1 MAKPQPG
8 DYVPFHETYIGKV
21 GEGNIL
27 DILQNQQESTY
38 AFLKQ
43 IPADKADYAYAEGK
57 WTVKQCIGHMIDT
70 EHVMAYRALRFA
82 RNDDT
87 PLPGF
92 DQDEYVANSRHNDFE
107 LADLIEEF
115 KLTRQANMY
124 FFKSLN
130 AEEKQRFGL
139 ASGNRVTVNAL
150 LYIIAGHELH
160 HLLLFKERYML

>member
-1 MAKPQPG
+1 MSKPQPG

-21 GEGNIL
+21 GDGNII
-27 DILQNQQESTY
+27 DILQSQQANTY
-38 AFLKQ
+38 AFLKS
-43 IPADKADYAYAEGK
+43 IPADKANYAYADGK
-57 WTVKQCIGHMIDT
+57 WTVKQCIGHMTDT
-70 EHVMAYRALRFA
+70 EKIMTYRALRFA

-92 DQDEYVANSRHNDFE
+92 DQDEYILNSRHNDFE

-150 LYIIAGHELH
+150 LYVIAGHELH
-160 HLLLFKERYML
+160 HLQLFKDRYHL

>member
-1 MAKPQPG
+1 MGRPLTG
-8 DYVPFHETYIGKV
+8 DYVPFHETYISKV
-21 GEGNIL
+21 GDGNIV

-38 AFLKQ
+38 QFLKA
-43 IPADKADYAYAEGK
+43 IPEDKAGYAYAEGK
-57 WTVKQCIGHMIDT
+57 WTVKQCIGHMTDT
-70 EHVMAYRALRFA
+70 ERVMAYRAMRFA

-87 PLPGF
+87 ELPGF
-92 DQDEYVANSRHNDFE
+92 DQDEYVANSRHNEFE

-115 KLTRQANMY
+115 RLTRMANLY
-124 FFKSLN
+124 FYKSLN

-160 HLLLFKERYML
+160 HLQIFKERYLL

>member
-8 DYVPFHETYIGKV
+8 DYVPFHETYISKV
-21 GEGNIL
+21 GEGSII
-27 DILQNQQESTY
+27 DILQNQQHSTNE
-38 AFLKQ
+38 FLKT
-43 IPADKADYAYAEGK
+43 IPADKGHFAYADGK
-57 WTVKQCIGHMIDT
+57 WTVKQCIGHMTDT
-70 EHVMAYRALRFA
+70 ERVMAYRALRFA

-92 DQDEYVANSRHNDFE
+92 DQDEYVANSRHNDFDLDE
-107 LADLIEEF
+107 LIEEF
-115 KLTRQANMY
+115 RLTRQANLF

-160 HLLLFKERYML
+160 HIQIFKERYGL

>member
-8 DYVPFHETYIGKV
+8 DYVPYHQIYIGKV
-21 GEGNIL
+21 GDGNIV
-27 DILQNQQESTY
+27 DILQSQQQSTY
-38 AFLKQ
+38 EFLKS
-43 IPADKADYAYAEGK
+43 IPADKAQYAYADGK
-57 WTVKQCIGHMIDT
+57 WTVKQCIGHMTDT
-70 EHVMAYRALRFA
+70 ERVMAYRALRFA
-82 RNDDT
+82 RNDNT
-87 PLPGF
+87 ALPGF
-92 DQDEYVANSRHNDFE
+92 DQDDYVANSRHNNFE

-115 KLTRQANMY
+115 RLTREANMY

-160 HLLLFKERYML
+160 HIQIFKERYGL

>member
-1 MAKPQPG
+1 MGKPQAG
-8 DYVPFHETYIGKV
+8 DYVPYHATYISKV

-27 DILQNQQESTY
+27 DILHNQQQSTY
-38 AFLKQ
+38 EFFKLL
-43 IPADKADYAYAEGK
+43 PADKANYAYADGK
-57 WTVKQCIGHMIDT
+57 WTVKQALGHMIDT
-70 EHVMAYRALRFA
+70 ERIMAYRALRFA

-92 DQDEYVANSRHNDFE
+92 DQDDYVANSRHNEFE
-107 LADLIEEF
+107 LADLAEEF

-160 HLLLFKERYML
+160 HICIIKERYL